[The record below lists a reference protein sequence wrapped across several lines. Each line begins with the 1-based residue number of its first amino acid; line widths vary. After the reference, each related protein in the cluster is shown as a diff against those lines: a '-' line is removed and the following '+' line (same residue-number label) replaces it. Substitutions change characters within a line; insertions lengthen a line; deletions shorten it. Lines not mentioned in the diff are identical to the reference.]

1 MGNYLGELSAF
12 GAVICWVICSIAFEK
27 AGNKIGS
34 MPVNLIRLIFA
45 FIMITFISLFS
56 RGYLLPTD
64 ADANTWLWLSLSGI
78 VGFFIGD
85 LCLFRSF
92 LLIGSRISLLIFSLS
107 TPISAIIGFLVFK
120 EIMSTHAIIGMFITL
135 GGIALVILKKDDN
148 KVKFTHPLEGVVL
161 AVIGALGQ
169 SFGVAFG
176 KLGMTFSDGSVYNPW
191 ASTQIRIIAATIC
204 FILLFFAT
212 KRWSHIKNAFKFKEA
227 IGVVA
232 VGSLFGPVIGVTLV
246 LVAVANTSMGIASTI
261 TALLPVAIILPHVL
275 LYKEKINPRE
285 IIGAVVSVIGVLLLF
300 L

>member
-1 MGNYLGELSAF
+1 M
-12 GAVICWVICSIAFEK
+12 AFEK
-27 AGNKIGS
+27 AGKKIGS

-45 FIMITFISLFS
+45 FILITIISLFS

-64 ADANTWLWLSLSGI
+64 ADANTWIWLSLSGV

-107 TPISAIIGFLVFK
+107 TPISAILGFLMFK
-120 EIMSTHAIIGMFITL
+120 ELMSPFAILGMIITL
-135 GGIALVILKKDDN
+135 AGIALVILKKDDN
-148 KVKFTHPLEGVVL
+148 KVKFSHPVEGVVL

-169 SFGVAFG
+169 AFGVAFG

-191 ASTQIRIIAATIC
+191 ASTQIRIISATIC
-204 FILLFFAT
+204 FIVLFFIT
-212 KRWSHIKNAFKFKEA
+212 KRWSHIKNAFKFRRS
-227 IGVVA
+227 IGEVA

-246 LVAVANTSMGIASTI
+246 LVAVANTTMGIASTI
-261 TALLPVAIILPHVL
+261 TAILPVIIIFPHIL
-275 LYKEKINPRE
+275 FYKEKIHPRE
-285 IIGAVVSVIGVLLLF
+285 IIGAVVSVIGVSLLF